1 MSSSGLDDQDVRTAM
16 AAFVS
21 AAAKLDEAS
30 AAGAE
35 ARQLLNLAE
44 AKTLAALQLR
54 RELTNVGWSAPAP
67 ASQGSKL

>member
-21 AAAKLDEAS
+21 AATKLDEAS

-54 RELTNVGWSAPAP
+54 RELTNAGWSAPA
-67 ASQGSKL
+67 AQGSRL

>member
-1 MSSSGLDDQDVRTAM
+1 MSASGLDDQDVRTAM

-35 ARQLLNLAE
+35 PRQLLNLAE

-54 RELTNVGWSAPAP
+54 RELTNAGWSAPVA
-67 ASQGSKL
+67 ASSKL

>member
-1 MSSSGLDDQDVRTAM
+1 M

-21 AAAKLDEAS
+21 AAAKLDDAS

-54 RELTNVGWSAPAP
+54 RELTRAGWSAPA
-67 ASQGSKL
+67 AQESRL

>member
-1 MSSSGLDDQDVRTAM
+1 MSSSGLDNPDVRTAM

-30 AAGAE
+30 RGGAE
-35 ARQLLNLAE
+35 PRQLLNLAE

-54 RELTNVGWSAPAP
+54 RELTNVGWSAPTTQE
-67 ASQGSKL
+67 SIL

>member
-1 MSSSGLDDQDVRTAM
+1 MSASGLDDQDVRTAM
-16 AAFVS
+16 AAFVT

-30 AAGAE
+30 SGGAE

-54 RELTNVGWSAPAP
+54 RELTNVGWSAPVA
-67 ASQGSKL
+67 QESKL

>member
-1 MSSSGLDDQDVRTAM
+1 MSASGLDDQDVRTAM

-21 AAAKLDEAS
+21 AATKLDEAS

-54 RELTNVGWSAPAP
+54 RELTNAGWSAPA
-67 ASQGSKL
+67 AQGSRL